1 MIIYQKID
9 LFSTPLV
16 EMAKLLV
23 GKIQEV
29 IYCKLNDLQ
38 KQVMEKGSV
47 ERLSNALPFFFF

>member
-9 LFSTPLV
+9 LFSTPFI

-38 KQVMEKGSV
+38 KQVIERGST
-47 ERLSNALPFFFF
+47 ETQTL